1 MRIHLPMRSY
11 LVLLLVAIAGCSSKP
26 PQTGEEWYQASA
38 NQLRDSLLKTVKDQG
53 RLQQMLA
60 LVDKEAAD
68 LQLGV
73 EEFARLR
80 EEEARLDAD
89 YNTTPDQLRKVGD
102 RLQAVRL
109 QYRAQL
115 IQTRM
120 ALAQLATDA
129 EWKEITSRNLAVF
142 KYEEND

>member
-1 MRIHLPMRSY
+1 MRTHLPMRSY
-11 LVLLLVAIAGCSSKP
+11 LVLLLVAIAGCSSEP

-115 IQTRM
+115 IQTRI

>member
-11 LVLLLVAIAGCSSKP
+11 LVLLLVAIAGCSSEP

-115 IQTRM
+115 IQTRI

>member
-1 MRIHLPMRSY
+1 MRTHLPMRSY
-11 LVLLLVAIAGCSSKP
+11 LVLLLVAIAGCSSEP

>member
-1 MRIHLPMRSY
+1 
-11 LVLLLVAIAGCSSKP
+11 
-26 PQTGEEWYQASA
+26 
-38 NQLRDSLLKTVKDQG
+38 
-53 RLQQMLA
+53 MLA